1 MPDSTTPGLAARLA
15 VAEPLIRE
23 AGALAQ
29 SWFADLTTLGTTVKD
44 NGQDVVSLADKA
56 VEALIRSQLEAA
68 FPEDGFLGEESG
80 FEEGTSGYRWVVDPI
95 DGTSCFVSGR
105 ADWCVSIALMAGE
118 ETEFGLI
125 FAPQANEL
133 FEAVRGGG
141 ALLNGQEISVNHH
154 ASVQNALM
162 GVGANFRVPVAEAW
176 RFVAE
181 LLEAGGMF
189 IRSGSGALML
199 AEVACGRL
207 AGYYE
212 PHINAWDCLAGLC
225 LVREA
230 GGWTAPFGTGPGGLR
245 AGGPVIAAAPQ
256 VRGDLMA
263 LIGKAAVRT

>member
-1 MPDSTTPGLAARLA
+1 MPGLAARLA
-15 VAEPLIRE
+15 VAQPLIRE

-29 SWFADLTTLGTTVKD
+29 TWFADLTSLGTTEKE
-44 NGQDVVSLADKA
+44 NGQDVVSVADKT
-56 VEALIRSQLEAA
+56 VEALIRTRLQAT
-68 FPEDGFLGEESG
+68 FPDDGFLGEESG
-80 FEEGTSGYRWVVDPI
+80 FEAGTSGYCWVVDPI
-95 DGTSCFVSGR
+95 DGTSCFVFGR
-105 ADWCVSIALMAGE
+105 PDWCVSIALMHGQ
-118 ETEFGLI
+118 ETVFGLI

-141 ALLNGQEISVNHH
+141 ARLNGQPIAVNRQ
-154 ASVQNALM
+154 ASLKTALM

-230 GGWTAPFGTGPGGLR
+230 GGWTAPFGEGAGGLM

-256 VRGDLMA
+256 VRGELMA
-263 LIGKAAVRT
+263 LIRKAAAPA